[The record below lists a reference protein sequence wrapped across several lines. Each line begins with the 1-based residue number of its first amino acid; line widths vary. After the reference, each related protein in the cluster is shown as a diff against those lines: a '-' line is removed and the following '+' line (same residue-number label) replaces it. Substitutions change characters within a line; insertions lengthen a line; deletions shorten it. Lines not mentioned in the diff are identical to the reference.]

1 MTDFQNNYQRDL
13 IATVVHELKTP
24 IAAVRGF
31 IELVEQT
38 GPLNAT
44 QSRYSERAMGALQRM
59 EMLVV
64 SLLEMA
70 RLESDVSLSFAQCDL
85 QVLIEDAVE
94 MIQGMAEKRSITL
107 QIEIEEEARYVQ
119 GDAGLLN
126 QVISNLMSNAVKYN
140 REGGQIFV
148 SAIAAS
154 QDQVQIEVRDTGM
167 GMDSGDLARVFE
179 PFTRLRTGERIEG
192 SGLGLWIADTIVRKH
207 GGRIWVESTL
217 GEGSV
222 FRFTLPRML
231 ENAF

>member
-107 QIEIEEEARYVQ
+107 QIKIEEEARYVQ